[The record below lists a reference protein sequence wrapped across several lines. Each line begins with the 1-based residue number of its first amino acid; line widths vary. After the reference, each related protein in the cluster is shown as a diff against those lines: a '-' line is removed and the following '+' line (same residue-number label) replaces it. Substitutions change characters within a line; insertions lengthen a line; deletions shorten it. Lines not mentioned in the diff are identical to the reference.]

1 MMKSTSRVKD
11 QKAMYSS
18 NLLSG
23 LTLTLQDLP
32 FNSSCCSKSN
42 SFLPTFLAHHDMS
55 RRFPCDLLIGLNWF

>member
-32 FNSSCCSKSN
+32 FNSSCCSN
-42 SFLPTFLAHHDMS
+42 
-55 RRFPCDLLIGLNWF
+55 LIVYYIPRIPHYE

>member
-18 NLLSG
+18 NLLSE

-32 FNSSCCSKSN
+32 FNSS
-42 SFLPTFLAHHDMS
+42 HDTS
-55 RRFPCDLLIGLNWF
+55 GRFPCDLLI